1 MRRSHEIF
9 AARVTGRSFPS
20 THFQRYLSLTCYSSS
35 PRQDPSRDHRAAAS
49 GAKPRTERARSIE
62 PRARKHY
69 WLVWAKIPVIDC
81 QLTVDAFAEMGEGY
95 EVWKAMHA
103 LVKGLSEIVVNS
115 LPSFWRIAKSYLD
128 GKFKK
133 VGSLVCWLSL

>member
-1 MRRSHEIF
+1 
-9 AARVTGRSFPS
+9 
-20 THFQRYLSLTCYSSS
+20 
-35 PRQDPSRDHRAAAS
+35 
-49 GAKPRTERARSIE
+49 
-62 PRARKHY
+62 
-69 WLVWAKIPVIDC
+69 
-81 QLTVDAFAEMGEGY
+81 MGEGY